1 MKITKE
7 QLGEL
12 CQSGKTEIR
21 VITAG
26 KETWQDLEVE
36 D

>member
-1 MKITKE
+1 MKITKQ
-7 QLGEL
+7 QLSEL
-12 CQSGKTEIR
+12 CQWGKTEIR

-36 D
+36 E